1 MLLDAGY
8 ALKTD
13 SSSKQ
18 RAPGEISAGPLFQCP
33 IETGV
38 RSRGLS
44 LWAVGCD
51 IRG

>member
-18 RAPGEISAGPLFQCP
+18 RAPGEISAGP
-33 IETGV
+33 
-38 RSRGLS
+38 
-44 LWAVGCD
+44 
-51 IRG
+51 IRGPVAWPVALGSWL

>member
-18 RAPGEISAGPLFQCP
+18 RAPGEISAGP

-44 LWAVGCD
+44 LWAVWL
-51 IRG
+51 